1 MINKTNPPLVA
12 VIGAGPAGLIAA
24 ETLLANNLRVEI
36 YDAKPSAGR
45 KFLLAGKGGLNLTH
59 SEAFSRFI
67 TRYGERSE
75 TLLPYLARFSPTDL
89 RHWAREL
96 GFETFVGSSGRV
108 FPAGMGA
115 AKLLRTWLSRLRA
128 EGATFHF
135 RHRWQGWNQEGALRF
150 ATVGGEVLTKADGVV
165 LALGGGS
172 RPETGSDA
180 AWIPLFAARGVEVTP
195 LQPANCGFDLPWSE
209 YFRSRFAGASVKTV
223 SLSFGARKQR
233 GEFVITEKGVEG
245 SLIYAFSAVLRE
257 AINAHGSA
265 TFFLDLLPDWTE
277 EKLLGA
283 LSVPR
288 GSRSLASHLQKRTG
302 LKGVKANLLWEVVPR
317 EKRYEPKALCAAIKA
332 LPLKA
337 TAARPLAEVISSAGG
352 VSFAALDE
360 HLMFKRM
367 PGVFCAGEMLDWEA
381 PTGGYLLTASFATG
395 RAAGEGLV
403 SWLGRFDR

>member
-1 MINKTNPPLVA
+1 
-12 VIGAGPAGLIAA
+12 
-24 ETLLANNLRVEI
+24 
-36 YDAKPSAGR
+36 
-45 KFLLAGKGGLNLTH
+45 
-59 SEAFSRFI
+59 
-67 TRYGERSE
+67 
-75 TLLPYLARFSPTDL
+75 
-89 RHWAREL
+89 
-96 GFETFVGSSGRV
+96 
-108 FPAGMGA
+108 
-115 AKLLRTWLSRLRA
+115 
-128 EGATFHF
+128 
-135 RHRWQGWNQEGALRF
+135 
-150 ATVGGEVLTKADGVV
+150 
-165 LALGGGS
+165 
-172 RPETGSDA
+172 
-180 AWIPLFAARGVEVTP
+180 VEVTP

-360 HLMFKRM
+360 HLMLKRM